1 MRHTGNA
8 NMQKVTEESSCTVRA
23 VITEDMVPPE
33 TKKIVP
39 GTDFPDDLVYVLYL
53 SYVLSVN

>member
-53 SYVLSVN
+53 S